1 MKVLHINLI
10 FYLINIKF
18 LPFVPQRTWGNL
30 PLQQHWTSVQIKL
43 KHVKYIEAGLETL
56 QWRGWKEKDV
66 QSQLLWSVPGRTESN
81 VKAVSQ
87 TLQQLLTALAT
98 LGEHQ

>member
-1 MKVLHINLI
+1 ML
-10 FYLINIKF
+10 YLM
-18 LPFVPQRTWGNL
+18 LVPQRTWGKL
-30 PLQQHWTSVQIKL
+30 LLQQHCTSVQIKL
-43 KHVKYIEAGLETL
+43 KRVKYIEAGLETL

-87 TLQQLLTALAT
+87 TLQQLLTALTT